1 MIIDFAPLSLY
12 YEDRGDKM
20 AGIIASVC
28 ECVKGMNRLSKLS
41 IKYGGAVVLSLYA
54 SAAFCSVIMGKIG
67 NFDTLLILKNE
78 LLSCAGEMLSAV
90 FVPSI
95 FLEILTIAE
104 KYK

>member
-1 MIIDFAPLSLY
+1 MT
-12 YEDRGDKM
+12 E
-20 AGIIASVC
+20 IIASVC

-90 FVPSI
+90 LFRRF
-95 FLEILTIAE
+95 FL
-104 KYK
+104 KY

>member
-1 MIIDFAPLSLY
+1 MPLSLY

-95 FLEILTIAE
+95 FLEILTLAE

>member
-1 MIIDFAPLSLY
+1 MSEIIT
-12 YEDRGDKM
+12 
-20 AGIIASVC
+20 SVC
-28 ECVKGMNRLSKLS
+28 ECVKGMNRLSRLS
-41 IKYGGAVVLSLYA
+41 IKYGGAVVLSLYV
-54 SAAFCSVIMGKIG
+54 SAAFCSVIMGKLG

-95 FLEILTIAE
+95 FLEILTLAE

>member
-1 MIIDFAPLSLY
+1 
-12 YEDRGDKM
+12 M
-20 AGIIASVC
+20 AEITAAVC
-28 ECVKGMNRLSKLS
+28 ECIRGMNRLSRLS
-41 IKYGGAVVLSLYA
+41 IKYGGAVVLSLYV

-95 FLEILTIAE
+95 FLEILTVAE

>member
-95 FLEILTIAE
+95 FLEILTLAE

>member
-1 MIIDFAPLSLY
+1 
-12 YEDRGDKM
+12 M

-28 ECVKGMNRLSKLS
+28 ECIKGMNRLSKLS

-54 SAAFCSVIMGKIG
+54 SSAFCSVIMGKIG

-95 FLEILTIAE
+95 FLEILTLAE

>member
-12 YEDRGDKM
+12 YEDRGDKV

-28 ECVKGMNRLSKLS
+28 ECIKGMNRLSKLS
-41 IKYGGAVVLSLYA
+41 IKYGGAVVFSLYA

-95 FLEILTIAE
+95 FLEILTLAE

>member
-1 MIIDFAPLSLY
+1 MARIITSL
-12 YEDRGDKM
+12 
-20 AGIIASVC
+20 C
-28 ECVKGMNRLSKLS
+28 ECVKGMNRLSRFS
-41 IKYGGAVVLSLYA
+41 IKYGGAVVFSLYA

-78 LLSCAGEMLSAV
+78 LLKCAGEMLSAV

-95 FLEILTIAE
+95 ILEILTLAE

>member
-1 MIIDFAPLSLY
+1 MIIDFAPLNLY

-20 AGIIASVC
+20 AEIIASVC

-95 FLEILTIAE
+95 FLEILTLAE

>member
-41 IKYGGAVVLSLYA
+41 IKYGGAVVLSLYT
-54 SAAFCSVIMGKIG
+54 SAAFCSAIMGKIG

>member
-1 MIIDFAPLSLY
+1 MSKIV
-12 YEDRGDKM
+12 
-20 AGIIASVC
+20 ASAY
-28 ECVKGMNRLSKLS
+28 ECVKGMNRLSRFS

-95 FLEILTIAE
+95 ILEILTLAE